1 MELRGNDGNVE
12 MGKVEVK
19 MKRNL
24 TKLYITR
31 DEVNKHRKEL
41 EPKLKR
47 ELRLRYDALKKA
59 IEDIKKQDE
68 KSKHYND
75 LIYNIEKNIIW
86 NYEKSE
92 DDLELIFYMIIKYM
106 KSGKYNIN
114 QDMRDF
120 LDKVKE
126 GDIDRIGKGK
136 ELYRDIGKFPFN
148 MKRTMTDWC
157 KESQR
162 ILFQKERFDIF
173 DLKKDILKGK
183 KKEEGRKPKNDITRY
198 GFYKT
203 KEIINEIKEVEIFE
217 KSNDKELSGEEIENL
232 LFLDYVLGIGVT
244 NSIYIVTQGID
255 ERTELEKL
263 SNIIKLLTEIPYLE
277 TRNELAIEIINYV
290 KERKN
295 EDYYIDILQYD
306 FELLKSERINK
317 IDSER
322 VKKAEEILKIIV
334 NSVKDIWKIESQLV
348 VFNWYKYEKERD
360 LSEEKLKEN
369 SEFYIRSLLENEKE
383 LHLMFAQEQGY
394 DLLELPKQLTY
405 EENKKQFEKFKIEK
419 NRENGYIECE
429 RLKKENGVRIRFTD
443 KYEEDQRKEDNDK
456 YKKIAEQE
464 KEKEKENRKKLKQQE
479 KKYFDEIVDKCR
491 ISEQRKSLDNLGKY
505 GIIHMKVIENIIENF
520 QQI

>member
-12 MGKVEVK
+12 MGKVEVE
-19 MKRNL
+19 MKRNI

-68 KSKHYND
+68 KSRHYND
-75 LIYNIEKNIIW
+75 LIYNIEKNIIC
-86 NYEKSE
+86 NYEKLE

-173 DLKKDILKGK
+173 DLKKDILKEK
-183 KKEEGRKPKNDITRY
+183 EKEEGRKPKNDITRY

-203 KEIINEIKEVEIFE
+203 KEIINEIKEEEIFE
-217 KSNDKELSGEEIENL
+217 NSNEKEIKEEEIENL
-232 LFLDYVLGIGVT
+232 LFLDYVLGIGLT
-244 NSIYIVTQGID
+244 NSIHIITQGINK
-255 ERTELEKL
+255 RSELDKL
-263 SNIIKLLTEIPYLE
+263 DDINKLLAELPYLQI
-277 TRNELAIEIINYV
+277 RNELAIEIVNYV

-295 EDYYIDILQYD
+295 EDYDTNIRQYD

-334 NSVKDIWKIESQLV
+334 NSVKDIWKIKSQLV
-348 VFNWYKYEKERD
+348 VFDWYKYEKERD

-369 SEFYIRSLLENEKE
+369 SEFYIRSLLKNEKK

-394 DLLELPKQLTY
+394 NLLELPKQLTY
-405 EENKKQFEKFKIEK
+405 EEIKKQFKEFKTEK

-429 RLKKENGVRIRFTD
+429 RLKKENVVRLRFTD
-443 KYEEDQRKEDNDK
+443 KYEEEQRKEDNDK
-456 YKKIAEQE
+456 YKKI
-464 KEKEKENRKKLKQQE
+464 KEREKENRKKLKQQE
-479 KKYFDEIVDKCR
+479 EKYFDDIVDEYR

-505 GIIHMKVIENIIENF
+505 AIIHMKVIENIIENF

>member
-12 MGKVEVK
+12 MGKVEVE

-68 KSKHYND
+68 KSRHYND
-75 LIYNIEKNIIW
+75 LIYNIEKNIIC
-86 NYEKSE
+86 NYEKLE

-120 LDKVKE
+120 FFLLKE

-173 DLKKDILKGK
+173 DLKKDILKEK
-183 KKEEGRKPKNDITRY
+183 EKEEGRKPKNDITRY
-198 GFYKT
+198 EFYKT
-203 KEIINEIKEVEIFE
+203 KEIINEIKEEEIFE
-217 KSNDKELSGEEIENL
+217 NSNEKEIKEEEIENL
-232 LFLDYVLGIGVT
+232 LFLDYVLGIGLT
-244 NSIYIVTQGID
+244 NSIHIITQGINK
-255 ERTELEKL
+255 RSELDKL
-263 SNIIKLLTEIPYLE
+263 DDINKLLAELPYLQI
-277 TRNELAIEIINYV
+277 RNELAIEIVNYV

-295 EDYYIDILQYD
+295 EDYDTNIRQYD

-334 NSVKDIWKIESQLV
+334 NSVKDIWKIKSQLV
-348 VFNWYKYEKERD
+348 VFDWYKYEKERD

-369 SEFYIRSLLENEKE
+369 SEFYIRSLLKNEKK

-394 DLLELPKQLTY
+394 NLLELPKQLTY
-405 EENKKQFEKFKIEK
+405 EEIKKQFKEFKTEK

-429 RLKKENGVRIRFTD
+429 RLKKENVVRLRFTD
-443 KYEEDQRKEDNDK
+443 KYEEEQRKEDNDK
-456 YKKIAEQE
+456 YKKI
-464 KEKEKENRKKLKQQE
+464 KEREKENRKKLKQQE
-479 KKYFDEIVDKCR
+479 EKYFDDIVDEYR

-505 GIIHMKVIENIIENF
+505 AIIHMKVIENIIENF

>member
-47 ELRLRYDALKKA
+47 ELRLRYDALEKA

-136 ELYRDIGKFPFN
+136 ELYRDIGQFPFN

-173 DLKKDILKGK
+173 DLKKDILEEKE
-183 KKEEGRKPKNDITRY
+183 KEEGKKPKNDITRY

-203 KEIINEIKEVEIFE
+203 KEIIDEIKEEEIFE
-217 KSNDKELSGEEIENL
+217 NSNEKEIKEEEIENL
-232 LFLDYVLGIGVT
+232 LFLDYVLGIGLT
-244 NSIYIVTQGID
+244 NSIHIITQGINK
-255 ERTELEKL
+255 RTELDKL
-263 SNIIKLLTEIPYLE
+263 DDIIKLLAELPYLQI
-277 TRNELAIEIINYV
+277 RNELAIEIINYV

-295 EDYYIDILQYD
+295 EDYDINIRQYD

-334 NSVKDIWKIESQLV
+334 NNVKDIWKIESQLV

-369 SEFYIRSLLENEKE
+369 SEFYIRSLLKNEKK

-394 DLLELPKQLTY
+394 NLLELPKQLTY
-405 EENKKQFEKFKIEK
+405 EEIKKQFEEFKIEK
-419 NRENGYIECE
+419 NKKNGYIECE
-429 RLKKENGVRIRFTD
+429 RLKKENVVRLRFTD
-443 KYEEDQRKEDNDK
+443 KYEEEQRKEDNNK
-456 YKKIAEQE
+456 YRKIAEQ
-464 KEKEKENRKKLKQQE
+464 EKEKENRKKLKQQE